1 MESSPKHFDKDWL
14 YEQYIVN
21 NLSTYQIGKLV
32 GRDNKSIYNQLKK
45 FEIPT
50 RKRGDNLS
58 KDGTDNYMKN
68 CEENPFKGRK
78 HSDET
83 KQVLSD
89 KGKGPKPWLRG
100 INNGMYGRKGK
111 LNPNYK
117 DGSSAERQRLYASSE
132 WKELVRQVFKRDD
145 YICQKCKEAHK
156 YGNPLHSHH
165 LKSWANNPDERTDI
179 DNLVTLCKKCHDFV
193 HSKKNINKDFIK

>member
-14 YEQYIVN
+14 YEQYVVN
-21 NLSTYQIGKLV
+21 NLSTYRIGKLV

-45 FEIPT
+45 FGIPT

-58 KDGTDNYMKN
+58 KDGKDNYMKN
-68 CEENPFKGRK
+68 CEENPFKGKK

-83 KQVLSD
+83 RQVLSD
-89 KGKGPKPWLRG
+89 KGKSPKPWLRG
-100 INNGMYGRKGK
+100 SNNGMYGRKGK

-132 WKELVRQVFKRDD
+132 WKELVRQVFKRDN
-145 YICQKCKEAHK
+145 YLCQKCEEPHQ

-165 LKSWANNPDERTDI
+165 LKSWANNPDDRMDI